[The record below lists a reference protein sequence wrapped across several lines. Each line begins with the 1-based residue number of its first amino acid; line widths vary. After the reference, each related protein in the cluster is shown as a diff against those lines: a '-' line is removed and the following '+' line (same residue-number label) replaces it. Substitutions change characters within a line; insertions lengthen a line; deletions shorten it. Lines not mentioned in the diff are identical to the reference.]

1 MAKFVTVPTAYTS
14 FDFHGPK
21 PALMGRCSHWR
32 NLGGNVAVL
41 IAQARPSELPLSPTA
56 VLSPPPFDSSCRG
69 SRQPPKRNIPA
80 MLRLTTITVFLAC
93 GIASGSECLECAGDE
108 TQLVQLKEVHSHQV
122 GKSNTNAAT
131 QEVELEGSEN
141 DPPLYCR
148 DAEPQSP
155 RDVSSGFVG
164 DMRAR
169 FKPLDG
175 DAIKDFIQVNL
186 HWHLGAEHYSKGE
199 YDIPVGKHLHYRH
212 GVPEWDGHPLVPEGT
227 QPGFFCNLR
236 KYDDYLKPYDFQYCK
251 HAKVGYTYEFH
262 WVFSSAGPLEREFR
276 IFNGLGQAFNR
287 SKNPTAIVRG
297 QVCRIINDERLR
309 TEDQI
314 EEDYNNFIEQ
324 WREPYFGDAVRYVG
338 STTGPSYNNEVCS
351 PLQVNWHVDTKCCTL
366 TAQTMDRTCQRMAE
380 QGLTTDLAPHGSREL
395 VDRAYSSV
403 VAYPLND
410 EDMRH

>member
-1 MAKFVTVPTAYTS
+1 
-14 FDFHGPK
+14 
-21 PALMGRCSHWR
+21 
-32 NLGGNVAVL
+32 
-41 IAQARPSELPLSPTA
+41 
-56 VLSPPPFDSSCRG
+56 
-69 SRQPPKRNIPA
+69 
-80 MLRLTTITVFLAC
+80 MLRLTTITVFLTC
-93 GIASGSECLECAGDE
+93 GIASGSECLDCAGDE
-108 TQLVQLKEVHSHQV
+108 IQLVQLKEVHSHQV
-122 GKSNTNAAT
+122 GKSNANAAT

-169 FKPLDG
+169 MKPLDG
-175 DAIKDFIQVNL
+175 DAIKDFTQVNL

-236 KYDDYLKPYDFQYCK
+236 HYDDYLKPYDFQYCK

-324 WREPYFGDAVRYVG
+324 WREPYLGDAVRYVG

-380 QGLTTDLAPHGSREL
+380 LGLTTDLAPHGSREL